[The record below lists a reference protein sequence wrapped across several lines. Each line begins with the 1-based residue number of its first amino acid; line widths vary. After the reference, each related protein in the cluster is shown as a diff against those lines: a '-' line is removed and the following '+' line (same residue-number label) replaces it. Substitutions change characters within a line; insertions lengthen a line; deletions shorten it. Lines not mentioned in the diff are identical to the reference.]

1 MNAIIGRKQEQKELE
16 KVYNSNKAEFVVLYG
31 RRRVGKTYLVREYF
45 NGEFDFLT
53 EIYERV

>member
-16 KVYNSNKAEFVVLYG
+16 KVYNSNKAEFVVVYG

-45 NGEFDFLT
+45 NGEFDFYHT
-53 EIYERV
+53 AYRQ